1 MAADG
6 RLIKSTPE
14 RFEQIRNLVERGLS
28 REQIAETIGVTVGSL
43 QVTCSRHG
51 ISLRRPKL
59 NNGVGHAPRSRNDTP
74 AQDRRAQLALRL
86 RYRGI
91 DRTVELPLSEEV
103 LGRLVI
109 EAYFR
114 NLSISDL
121 TAKLIIAGLD
131 PGSRAPHPK
140 GGSVDDCEHP

>member
-1 MAADG
+1 M
-6 RLIKSTPE
+6 
-14 RFEQIRNLVERGLS
+14 S
-28 REQIAETIGVTVGSL
+28 REQIAETIGVTIGSL
-43 QVTCSRHG
+43 QVTCSKHG

-59 NNGVGHAPRSRNDTP
+59 NNGVGHAPHKLNNGVGHGPRSRNDTP
-74 AQDRRAQLALRL
+74 AQDRRAELALRL

-91 DRTVELPLSEEV
+91 DRTVELPLL

-109 EAYFR
+109 EAHFR

-131 PGSRAPHPK
+131 PGSA
-140 GGSVDDCEHP
+140 ST

>member
-1 MAADG
+1 
-6 RLIKSTPE
+6 
-14 RFEQIRNLVERGLS
+14 
-28 REQIAETIGVTVGSL
+28 
-43 QVTCSRHG
+43 
-51 ISLRRPKL
+51 
-59 NNGVGHAPRSRNDTP
+59 
-74 AQDRRAQLALRL
+74 
-86 RYRGI
+86 
-91 DRTVELPLSEEV
+91 
-103 LGRLVI
+103 VI